1 MIKQSDKDLAA
12 ELVKRGH
19 LTQAVSDQLLSGIEN
34 SSKSLK
40 DHLIENNTLSERVI
54 LEALSATLNLEL
66 IDLKKISVQKAVLDK
81 IPVRF
86 AWYFKFLPINIS
98 DKKLTLATSSPL
110 NIKFQDEIRVHLG
123 LEPKIVLAPESDIL
137 DALNKY
143 YGLAADTVDKLSKEA
158 EKDES
163 SVFKTDVWIEDLEKQ
178 TDDATIGKLVNQIL
192 LEAYKQRA
200 TDIHIE
206 PYREKVRIRYRID
219 GVLIDANIPPAV
231 KELLPSVISRIKIMA
246 NLSIV
251 ERRLP
256 QDGAA
261 VVKTKEQ
268 DLDMRIST
276 IPTPRGESMV
286 IRILPVNVRLLSLE
300 RLGLDQKHLKTFRE
314 LVKRPNGI
322 ILVTGPTGSGKTT
335 TLYACLNE
343 INSPDRK
350 IITLEDPIECEME
363 GITQIQVN
371 PKVNMDFAAGLR
383 STLRH
388 DPDII
393 MVGEIRDLETAEI
406 AIRTAL
412 TGHVVFSTLHTN
424 DAASGITRLIEMGL
438 EPFLVASSVEAFVAQ
453 RLVRIICPKCKEE
466 VSTPLLE
473 IREEIAKSLSMK
485 VKDVKIFTG
494 RGCDY
499 CNKTGF
505 RGRTAIYE
513 MLLIS
518 DNIRAAILDKQRA
531 SFIKKLAIQ
540 NGMKTLRQDGW
551 QKVIDGITTPSEV
564 VNITMKDE
572 ELISLKKQGIEIPK
586 EETQKSAENKRAEKQ
601 SSENKK
607 ENVSVKVREIDPHI
621 LSSKDTHQD
630 ARTYPRVNVSLPL
643 RYSVVRQDKDN
654 PGKIITENVEHSSI
668 TKNISAGGVR
678 FVSGYALRAETIL
691 ELRIQLHDDERSI
704 DCLAR
709 VCRVEEDSMS
719 AMFSVVAYYLDLSSA
734 SRVKLDNFVKAKIKE
749 KEQKQ

>member
-19 LTQAVSDQLLSGIEN
+19 ITQAVSAQLLQSIEN
-34 SSKSLK
+34 STKSLK
-40 DHLIENNTLSERVI
+40 DQLLETNALSEKVI
-54 LEALSATLNLEL
+54 LEALSTTLNLEF
-66 IDLKKISVQKAVLDK
+66 IDLKRITVQQAVLDK

-86 AWYFKFLPINIS
+86 AWFFKFLPISIV
-98 DKKLTLATSSPL
+98 DKKLTLATSAPL

-123 LEPKIVLAPESDIL
+123 LEPKMVLASEADIL
-137 DALNKY
+137 EALNKY
-143 YGLAADTVDKLSKEA
+143 YGLAADTVDKLAKEA
-158 EKDES
+158 ERDGS
-163 SVFKTDVWIEDLEKQ
+163 SVFKTDVWIEDLEKE
-178 TDDATIGKLVNQIL
+178 TDDASISKLVNEIL
-192 LEAYKQRA
+192 LEAYKKRA

-219 GVLIDANIPPAV
+219 GVLMDANIPSAV

-246 NLSIV
+246 NISIV
-251 ERRLP
+251 EKRLP

-300 RLGLDQKHLKTFRE
+300 KLGLDPKNLKIFRE
-314 LVKRPNGI
+314 IVKKPNGI

-343 INSPDRK
+343 VNSSDRK

-371 PKVNMDFAAGLR
+371 PKVDMDFAAGLR

-406 AIRTAL
+406 SIRTAL
-412 TGHVVFSTLHTN
+412 TGHIVFSTLHTN

-453 RLVRIICPKCKEE
+453 RLVRIICPQCKEE
-466 VSTPLLE
+466 ISTPLLDV
-473 IREEIAKSLSMK
+473 REEIASSLGIK
-485 VKDVKIFTG
+485 VKEVKIFTG
-494 RGCDY
+494 RGCDH

-513 MLLIS
+513 VLLIS

-531 SFIKKLAIQ
+531 SYIKTLAMH
-540 NGMKTLRQDGW
+540 NGMRTLRQDGW
-551 QKVIDGITTPSEV
+551 QKVVDGVTAPSEV
-564 VNITMKDE
+564 VNTTMKDE
-572 ELISLKKQGIEIPK
+572 EIFAAEKGKSTVEAGTQKPVDKKQEEPK
-586 EETQKSAENKRAEKQ
+586 GADQKKTPAPI
-601 SSENKK
+601 
-607 ENVSVKVREIDPHI
+607 KVRQVDPKI
-621 LSSKDTHQD
+621 LSSKEVPQD
-630 ARTYPRVNVSLPL
+630 ARAYARVDIKLPM
-643 RYSVVRQDKDN
+643 RYAIVRQDKEN
-654 PGKIITENVEHSSI
+654 PGKIITENIEHSSV
-668 TKNISAGGVR
+668 TKDISAGGVR
-678 FVSGYALRAETIL
+678 FVSGYALRAGTIL
-691 ELRIQLHDDERSI
+691 ELRIQTKKDERSV

-709 VCRVEEDSMS
+709 VCRVEEDSLS

-734 SRVKLDNFVKAKIKE
+734 NRVRLDNFVNTKL
-749 KEQKQ
+749 KEQEKNT